1 MACWVHSGDSSTSI
15 QGERT
20 FEHKDCLKSLAFP
33 EMRLRENEIKD
44 EASATCAW
52 LLRHSS
58 YSTWL
63 GQHQGVLWIKG
74 NPGAGKS
81 TLLKYA
87 LRELNRELK
96 QQPSPKKLVV
106 ASFFFHG
113 RGAPIQK
120 TPLGLF
126 RSLLHQILSQ
136 IPDWLSEF
144 RSRYKTRCEIEEK
157 WEWHERE
164 LQDFLK

>member
-1 MACWVHSGDSSTSI
+1 MW
-15 QGERT
+15 
-20 FEHKDCLKSLAFP
+20 
-33 EMRLRENEIKD
+33 LRRNEIKD
-44 EASATCAW
+44 EASDTCAW
-52 LLRHSS
+52 LLRHPS

-63 GQHQGVLWIKG
+63 GQHQGLLWIKG
-74 NPGAGKS
+74 KPGAGKS

-87 LRELNRELK
+87 LRELSRELK
-96 QQPSPKKLVV
+96 QQLSPKKLVV

-113 RGAPIQK
+113 RGLDIQK

-144 RSRYKTRCEIEEK
+144 SSIYKERCETKEKPGEEWK
-157 WEWHERE
+157 WHERE
-164 LQDFLK
+164 LQDFLKY